1 MLFGVVARPP
11 VYGGTVGSCDAAE
24 ALKVPGVVKVVQ
36 IPGTPPPSEFH
47 PLGGV
52 AVIAHNTWAA
62 IQGRK
67 ALKITWND
75 GPNASYDSNAYRAAM
90 EQAARAPGWLM
101 RNHGDV

>member
-36 IPGTPPPSEFH
+36 IPGTPPPSEFQ
-47 PLGGV
+47 PLGGI
-52 AVIAHNTWAA
+52 AVIAQNTWAA

-67 ALKITWND
+67 ALKITWQD
-75 GPNASYDSNAYRAAM
+75 GANAGYDSTAYKASL
-90 EQAARAPGWLM
+90 EQSARAPGEL
-101 RNHGDV
+101 